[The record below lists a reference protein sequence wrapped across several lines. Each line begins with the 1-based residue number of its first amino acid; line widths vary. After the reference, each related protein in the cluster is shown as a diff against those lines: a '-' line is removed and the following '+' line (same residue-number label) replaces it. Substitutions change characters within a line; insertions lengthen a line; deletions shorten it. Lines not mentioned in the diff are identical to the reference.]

1 MVTGEV
7 KTGVWV
13 VPVTTVIVAVSE
25 QPFEFVKV
33 MVVVPVVNPLTTP
46 EFEIVATEV
55 LEDTQAF
62 ELAGVEVADNVM
74 DSPAPTDVEP
84 EIIYFEKYGEILS
97 TQRPDYISLK
107 KISEAFKELKSIMPA
122 EPVEKDA

>member
-84 EIIYFEKYGEILS
+84 EITGN
-97 TQRPDYISLK
+97 
-107 KISEAFKELKSIMPA
+107 AFTVTVIA
-122 EPVEKDA
+122 ERGPSQLVVSSF